1 MISNINLYLI
11 KRLFRIISKK
21 SKSLLLLGIFTAL
34 ISGFFEAMIL
44 RKLPFFI
51 QELANANDLD
61 TLSSGFI
68 LIIFSILAMFT
79 RLTAIYIAT
88 KCSEIIGTE
97 LSIKAYETVI
107 RMPYKIIL
115 EQNLENISAKIQHI
129 SKIVGGIIRPFQ
141 ETIYYLIISTIII
154 YNAILINKNLTIT
167 AILLVFSYYLIIT
180 YTSRNFVKKIS
191 INTGIFSS
199 ALLQDLINS
208 LRSIRTIKLEKN
220 EVSYINRYKKIDQSL
235 RKFVSKAVLITS
247 TPKFILENLIIISTV
262 LIIIINSKFGEN
274 SFTLLN
280 ISNIAVLVVAFQKL
294 LPSFQQIYGN
304 ITVIRN
310 NEFALK
316 DLFDLIDFKK
326 SKINKKLKI
335 STEFNENKNLISRV
349 KYSNLNKMRGAKIEL
364 FYGDNIAINAP
375 SGSGKS
381 TFIDILMG
389 LREDIPCEIIFNKN
403 TKLMKNTT
411 SALDA
416 FNTWQNQ
423 ISCVS
428 QEILIPGESFE
439 EIITGNKNK
448 KFNENKF
455 KECLEIVELKNLNTR
470 FQNMPKLKVNIGL
483 QGGLISG
490 GERQRLAIARAIYR
504 NKRFLF
510 LDEATSN
517 LDEELSKRILSKIIK
532 NQNFHMVIAII
543 HNKNLLNLFDR
554 VIKI

>member
-1 MISNINLYLI
+1 
-11 KRLFRIISKK
+11 
-21 SKSLLLLGIFTAL
+21 
-34 ISGFFEAMIL
+34 
-44 RKLPFFI
+44 
-51 QELANANDLD
+51 
-61 TLSSGFI
+61 
-68 LIIFSILAMFT
+68 
-79 RLTAIYIAT
+79 
-88 KCSEIIGTE
+88 
-97 LSIKAYETVI
+97 AYETVI

-335 STEFNENKNLISRV
+335 
-349 KYSNLNKMRGAKIEL
+349 
-364 FYGDNIAINAP
+364 
-375 SGSGKS
+375 
-381 TFIDILMG
+381 
-389 LREDIPCEIIFNKN
+389 
-403 TKLMKNTT
+403 
-411 SALDA
+411 
-416 FNTWQNQ
+416 
-423 ISCVS
+423 
-428 QEILIPGESFE
+428 
-439 EIITGNKNK
+439 
-448 KFNENKF
+448 
-455 KECLEIVELKNLNTR
+455 
-470 FQNMPKLKVNIGL
+470 
-483 QGGLISG
+483 
-490 GERQRLAIARAIYR
+490 
-504 NKRFLF
+504 
-510 LDEATSN
+510 
-517 LDEELSKRILSKIIK
+517 
-532 NQNFHMVIAII
+532 
-543 HNKNLLNLFDR
+543 
-554 VIKI
+554 